1 MAMKDEMK
9 VYIGKSRI
17 ALIGLKSIFEEIKE
31 KKLTGEKDIKD
42 FILLKVKENNYV
54 PSSAEQEYRDS
65 LFEEYKIYI
74 GELKERK
81 IPGLLEIK
89 ILGPGCYT
97 CDKMEEYTKEILSE
111 TGIAADVEH
120 VRDLNEIAQYGLIAT
135 PALLI
140 NKKVVASGRLPN
152 KRDIER
158 WIKEAV
164 KT

>member
-1 MAMKDEMK
+1 MKDEMK
-9 VYIGKSRI
+9 VYIGKNKI
-17 ALIGLKSIFEEIKE
+17 ALIGLRSLFEELKIKNRKDEKEIKE
-31 KKLTGEKDIKD
+31 FLLQGVKKD
-42 FILLKVKENNYV
+42 NYV
-54 PSSAEQEYRDS
+54 PSSAEQEYKDS
-65 LFEEYKIYI
+65 LFEEYKVYL

-81 IPGLLEIK
+81 ISGLLEIK

-152 KRDIER
+152 KRDIEC
-158 WIKEAV
+158 WIKEAHAEQG
-164 KT
+164 

>member
-1 MAMKDEMK
+1 MKDEMK
-9 VYIGKSRI
+9 IYIGKNKI
-17 ALIGLKSIFEEIKE
+17 ALIGLRLLFEELMKKNAKDEEEIKQLLLQGV
-31 KKLTGEKDIKD
+31 KKD
-42 FILLKVKENNYV
+42 NYV
-54 PSSAEQEYRDS
+54 PSSAEQEYKDS
-65 LFEEYKIYI
+65 LYQEYKVHI

-111 TGIAADVEH
+111 TGTAADVEH
-120 VRDLNEIAQYGLIAT
+120 VRDLNEIAHYGLIAT

-140 NKKVVASGRLPN
+140 NRKVVASGRLPN

>member
-1 MAMKDEMK
+1 MKDEMK
-9 VYIGKSRI
+9 IYIGKNKI
-17 ALIGLKSIFEEIKE
+17 AIVGLRLLFEELKKKNAKDEEGIKE
-31 KKLTGEKDIKD
+31 FLLQGVKKD
-42 FILLKVKENNYV
+42 NYV

-65 LFEEYKIYI
+65 LYQEYKVHI
-74 GELKERK
+74 GELKERI

-97 CDKMEEYTKEILSE
+97 CNKMEEYTKEVLTQ
-111 TGIAADVEH
+111 TGISADVEH

-140 NKKVVASGRLPN
+140 NKKVVASGRLPH

-158 WIKEAV
+158 RIKEAV

>member
-1 MAMKDEMK
+1 MKDEKK
-9 VYIGKSRI
+9 VYIGTNKI
-17 ALIGLKSIFEEIKE
+17 ALIGLRLLFEEL
-31 KKLTGEKDIKD
+31 KKKNAKDEEGIKD
-42 FILLKVKENNYV
+42 FLLQGVKKDNYV
-54 PSSAEQEYRDS
+54 PSSAEQEYKDS
-65 LFEEYKIYI
+65 LYQEYKVHI
-74 GELKERK
+74 GELKERI

-97 CDKMEEYTKEILSE
+97 CNKMEEYTKEILSE
-111 TGIAADVEH
+111 TGIAVAVEH

-140 NKKVVASGRLPN
+140 NRKVVASGRLPN